1 MFDQQTKLILKHI
14 VTADGMSSIAT
25 GGTGTNGKQ
34 GGVPFLDNSSDDDT
48 GNNKN
53 NNLFDRN
60 VENSI
65 ISIQVKTSKKK
76 YKKFLKHWQNE
87 L

>member
-14 VTADGMSSIAT
+14 VTADGMSSVAT

-48 GNNKN
+48 GNHKQI
-53 NNLFDRN
+53 NLFNWTQEINYNPSR
-60 VENSI
+60 
-65 ISIQVKTSKKK
+65 VKC
-76 YKKFLKHWQNE
+76 LDI
-87 L
+87 

>member
-1 MFDQQTKLILKHI
+1 MFDQHNQINLNHI
-14 VTADGMSSIAT
+14 VTADGMSSVAT

-48 GNNKN
+48 GNHKQ

-60 VENSI
+60 VK
-65 ISIQVKTSKKK
+65 IS
-76 YKKFLKHWQNE
+76 L
-87 L
+87 

>member
-1 MFDQQTKLILKHI
+1 MESTGEHHKPLIYIHKYSYVRPQTKLILNHI
-14 VTADGMSSIAT
+14 VTADGMSSVAT

-48 GNNKN
+48 GNHKQ

-60 VENSI
+60 V
-65 ISIQVKTSKKK
+65 
-76 YKKFLKHWQNE
+76 
-87 L
+87 

>member
-48 GNNKN
+48 GNPQ
-53 NNLFDRN
+53 
-60 VENSI
+60 SI
-65 ISIQVKTSKKK
+65 
-76 YKKFLKHWQNE
+76 
-87 L
+87 